1 MKTTQ
6 ELLAEVRYCEICDF
20 SHPLLEQDEIDIGLP
35 SNSPG
40 WITDRARLEDKCRTL
55 ESRLS
60 EATALLERAE
70 IYIETTTSRSQRVR
84 DIRNTL
90 LADLEKFTK
99 TPDPR
104 TEEQG

>member
-1 MKTTQ
+1 MKTTKEERSVLRIVARTRDSQ
-6 ELLAEVRYCEICDF
+6 TYRAEFNVILQLLDD
-20 SHPLLEQDEIDIGLP
+20 LD
-35 SNSPG
+35 
-40 WITDRARLEDKCRTL
+40 TL
-55 ESRLS
+55 EMRFS

>member
-1 MKTTQ
+1 MKTTKEERSVLRIVARTRDSQ
-6 ELLAEVRYCEICDF
+6 TYRAEFNVILQLLD
-20 SHPLLEQDEIDIGLP
+20 
-35 SNSPG
+35 
-40 WITDRARLEDKCRTL
+40 TL
-55 ESRLS
+55 EMRFS